1 MMKKVLVMMLA
12 LCLMV
17 IGVGC
22 GGSDSQDAASSS
34 QASSAQE
41 PASDADDEA
50 DDEDKDDDYDAKS
63 GDTIVIFFSLAGNA
77 NLPDG
82 IDASSRASIVKDGD
96 DVDGNAEVIADW
108 IADAKGCDTYEIE
121 TVDKY
126 PADYD
131 ETVDQAQK
139 EQNDNARPKLE
150 GDKLDL
156 AKYKNVYLV
165 FPNWWGDMPMALYTF
180 FDEQDFSDKNITVC
194 VTHGGSGFSDTIS
207 SIKELEPKAT
217 VKEGMDLYDSDV
229 LDSEKD
235 VKDWAKAN

>member
-1 MMKKVLVMMLA
+1 MMKKVLVMLLA

-50 DDEDKDDDYDAKS
+50 DDED
-63 GDTIVIFFSLAGNA
+63 IVIFFSLAGNA

-82 IDASSRASIVKDGD
+82 VDASSRASIVKDGD
-96 DVDGNAEVIADW
+96 DVEGNAEVIADW
-108 IADAKGCDTYEIE
+108 IAEAKGCDTYEIE

-131 ETVDQAQK
+131 ETVNQAQE

-150 GDKLDL
+150 GDELDL

-165 FPNWWGDMPMALYTF
+165 FPNWWADMPMALYTF

-207 SIKELEPKAT
+207 AIKELEPKAT
-217 VKEGMDLYDSDV
+217 VKEGMELSDSEV

-235 VKDWAKAN
+235 VKDWAKDN

>member
-22 GGSDSQDAASSS
+22 GGSDSQDATSSS
-34 QASSAQE
+34 QTSSAQE
-41 PASDADDEA
+41 PKKDADDEA
-50 DDEDKDDDYDAKS
+50 DDEDDDAKT

-82 IDASSRASIVKDGD
+82 VDASSRASIVKDGD
-96 DVDGNAEVIADW
+96 DVEGNAEVIADW
-108 IADAKGCDTYEIE
+108 IAEAKGCDTYEIE
-121 TVDKY
+121 TVEKY

-131 ETVDQAQK
+131 ETVNQAQE
-139 EQNDNARPKLE
+139 EQNEDARPKLE

-180 FDEQDFSDKNITVC
+180 FDEQDFADKNITVC
-194 VTHGGSGFSDTIS
+194 VTHGGSAFSDTIAT
-207 SIKELEPKAT
+207 IKELEPKAT
-217 VKEGMDLYDSDV
+217 VKEGMELSDSDV
-229 LDSEKD
+229 LDSEKE